1 MIRRPPRSTRTD
13 TLFPYTTLF
22 RSILLGSLVSAG
34 FALLGAMKLTVT
46 EVGKTFKLGAGA
58 SGVSASLSLALI
70 GVGHLV
76 GLSVGLAMLVG
87 MLIAWGGLLPVLIA
101 APGAGGSVDAVVR
114 AGVASS
120 VSFLGG
126 CTLVP

>member
-34 FALLGAMKLTVT
+34 FALLGAMQLTAT

-87 MLIAWGGLLPVLIA
+87 MLIAWGGLMPVLTA
-101 APGAGGSVDAVVR
+101 AHGVGGSVDAAVGADFSQQVR
-114 AGVASS
+114 FIGAGH
-120 VSFLGG
+120 L
-126 CTLVP
+126 

>member
-1 MIRRPPRSTRTD
+1 MKRT
-13 TLFPYTTLF
+13 
-22 RSILLGSLVSAG
+22 A
-34 FALLGAMKLTVT
+34 T

-87 MLIAWGGLLPVLIA
+87 MLIAWGGLMPVLTA
-101 APGAGGSVDAVVR
+101 AQGAVGSVDAVVGAVFSQQVR
-114 AGVASS
+114 FIGRSEERGVGQEGVSTCSS
-120 VSFLGG
+120 RGSP
-126 CTLVP
+126 C

>member
-34 FALLGAMKLTVT
+34 FALLGAMKLTAT

-76 GLSVGLAMLVG
+76 GLSVGLALLVG
-87 MLIAWGGLLPVLIA
+87 LLTAWGGLIA
-101 APGAGGSVDAVVR
+101 VPPQAQGAGGWVAGGRAAAGGAVC
-114 AGVASS
+114 ADGVES
-120 VSFLGG
+120 G
-126 CTLVP
+126 